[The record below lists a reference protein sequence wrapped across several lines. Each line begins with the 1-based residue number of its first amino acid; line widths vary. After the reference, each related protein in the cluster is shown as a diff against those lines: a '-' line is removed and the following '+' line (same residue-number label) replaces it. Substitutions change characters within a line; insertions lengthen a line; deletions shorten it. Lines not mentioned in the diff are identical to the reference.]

1 MPYPDF
7 MFVRVDQ
14 IYVSAVNEL
23 PADKHRL
30 HGKTRTKSHQH
41 AIISGLWVPTLLN
54 AIEHKHDCWRRH
66 VTEFTQ
72 HIARVI
78 QSMFVQAKPRL
89 NIVKYLAAAG
99 VDAPKTHILASQ
111 IVSR

>member
-1 MPYPDF
+1 

-23 PADKHRL
+23 PTDQYRL

-41 AIISGLWVPTLLN
+41 AIISGLWVPTLLD
-54 AIEHKHDCWRRH
+54 AIEHKHNRWRRH

-78 QSMFVQAKPRL
+78 QSMLVQTKPCL
-89 NIVKYLAAAG
+89 NRVKDLAAAG
-99 VDAPKTHILASQ
+99 IDAPKTH
-111 IVSR
+111 